1 MGKNLGSILDLLG
14 RGAVAGVGAESAKL
28 EGQAIKRKDDQA
40 NLLTQL
46 KQQQDAAEF
55 EQRKRLTDAQIGNY
69 ESLAKGRA
77 EGTIPPA
84 ETFGVAPQTVLDPAT
99 GKPTLVRYGN
109 RGGRRVEDDLP
120 VPDAQ
125 RATRIDP
132 LSTPG
137 IDAAVERARA
147 LTRVE
152 QEMGGSTSARPTES
166 QEKSYMYA
174 QMMRE
179 SGPTIDRLSPLVNKD
194 AISAALS
201 PVVETGERFT
211 GPGSLSNR
219 IPGMGDNEQQLL
231 NAARMFAAGVLRK
244 ESGAAITPAELRDT
258 FARFIPLGGD
268 SDALVQQKLA
278 NRRSVEA
285 IMGDLSLPASEYYK
299 RIKQFYPNST
309 PPAQPTQGEPPPMP
323 SGGSPPSP
331 AQGQSPAVSF
341 EEWKASKGRTP

>member
-1 MGKNLGSILDLLG
+1 MASLLDFLG
-14 RGAVAGVGAESAKL
+14 RAATAGVGAESARL
-28 EGQAIKRKDDQA
+28 EGQRMGEERAQKD
-40 NLLTQL
+40 LLLRL
-46 KQQQDAAEF
+46 KQEQDAEEF
-55 EQRKRLTDAQIGNY
+55 EQRKRLTDAQIKNY
-69 ESLAKGRA
+69 ESLATGR
-77 EGTIPPA
+77 ENGTIPPA
-84 ETFGVAPQTVLDPAT
+84 ETFGVAPQTVIDPAT

-109 RGGRRVEDDLP
+109 RGGRRVEADLP
-120 VPDAQ
+120 VPEAQ
-125 RATRIDP
+125 RNAPRIDP
-132 LSTPG
+132 LSPQG
-137 IDAAVERARA
+137 IEAAAARARE

-179 SGPTIDRLSPLVNKD
+179 SGPTIDRLALTVNKD

-201 PVVETGERFT
+201 PIIETGERFT

-219 IPGMGDNEQQLL
+219 VPGMGDNEQQLL

-268 SDALVQQKLA
+268 SEALVQQKLA
-278 NRRSVEA
+278 NRRAVET

-299 RIKQFYPNST
+299 RIKRFYPNS
-309 PPAQPTQGEPPPMP
+309 EPPPQPGAGGPPAPPMP
-323 SGGSPPSP
+323 PAGAPRPPLAQQPPTAPPSYE
-331 AQGQSPAVSF
+331 Q
-341 EEWKASKGRTP
+341 WKASRRTP